1 MKETTFEYYQS
12 RMQQCKRYIQQNLF
26 TNITLEEIASETCFS
41 TYHFHRLFTAFCGE
55 SVASYIKRLRIEAA
69 AGRIA
74 LTDVPFSQIA
84 KETCFQTPT
93 AFSKAFKGYFGVSPS
108 EYRNE
113 KRDEFKSVLTQTNN
127 ESNNQ
132 KCLDVEYYSLNTIKV
147 LSCIQQGQCLSAGYK
162 AWEKIEEYGYRHNL
176 IHNSTRRFGTTLD
189 PREITDDENHRY
201 VAMISVGPEV
211 ESDGEFFVQTIGDG
225 LYAGILHDG
234 SYERLYCTCI
244 SIYLNWLPQSGHKLR
259 SSSVLDEYIVVRD
272 LTRPPDEL
280 RTRIMIP
287 IQQ

>member
-1 MKETTFEYYQS
+1 M
-12 RMQQCKRYIQQNLF
+12 MQCKRYIQQHLYD
-26 TNITLEEIASETCFS
+26 TITLEEISYEACFS
-41 TYHFHRLFTAFCGE
+41 TFHFHRLFTAFCGE

-93 AFSKAFKGYFGVSPS
+93 AFSKAFKGHFGVSPS

-176 IHNSTRRFGTTLD
+176 ISNSTRRFGTTLD
-189 PREITDDENHRY
+189 PREITSDENHRY

-211 ESDGEFFVQTIGDG
+211 ESDGEFFVQTIGGG
-225 LYAGILHDG
+225 LYAGIMHDG
-234 SYERLYCTCI
+234 AYDTLYCTCI

-259 SSSVLDEYIVVRD
+259 NSSVFDEYIIRD

-287 IQQ
+287 VQQ